1 MGTKDGLP
9 PPKPHLTTV
18 KQHTVRDITT
28 ILLERHNEYGGFEDV
43 ACISQSLKSTFRVYG
58 KIRWHHMQ
66 DDQKEALEMI
76 ASKIARIL
84 NGNTN
89 NEDSWRDIA
98 GYATLVAD
106 RLKGVKR

>member
-1 MGTKDGLP
+1 
-9 PPKPHLTTV
+9 
-18 KQHTVRDITT
+18 
-28 ILLERHNEYGGFEDV
+28 
-43 ACISQSLKSTFRVYG
+43 
-58 KIRWHHMQ
+58 MQ